1 MKIQQV
7 LTQDFQEGASAFE
20 MVHSGLVTQLL
31 KYLTE
36 KGSKDD
42 VSRTVRIKRFL
53 KLFLGL
59 NVSFIFLKKVL
70 GLMTSIWYLHFGFH
84 TFHTISCF
92 SILFY
97 SDQMSE
103 ISKLGFRFFGHNI
116 QK

>member
-59 NVSFIFLKKVL
+59 NVSFIFSKKVL
-70 GLMTSIWYLHFGFH
+70 GLMTSIWYLHFRFH
-84 TFHTISCF
+84 TLISVQFHVF
-92 SILFY
+92 LFY
-97 SDQMSE
+97 S
-103 ISKLGFRFFGHNI
+103 ILIKCPKLVNWVLGFLDI
-116 QK
+116 I